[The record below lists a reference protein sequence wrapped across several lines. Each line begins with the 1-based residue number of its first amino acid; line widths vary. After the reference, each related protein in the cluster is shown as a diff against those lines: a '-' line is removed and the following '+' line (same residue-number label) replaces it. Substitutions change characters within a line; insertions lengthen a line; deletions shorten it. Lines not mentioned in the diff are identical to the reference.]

1 MLVQRDVNEALK
13 LMNKPR
19 MERKAFDRYSIPYI
33 FGTESQEGVNQ
44 VVDYNEKDVLTLA
57 SSGDQ
62 YLGAVYYGAKDVDLY
77 DINKLT
83 YYITTLKIA
92 AIKILDYRSFMAF
105 FVPVVNGKPNRW
117 FWNKL
122 LLKKVMKDLPADSAA
137 FWDNIIYEMK
147 KRGIEQFV
155 YVDLPYHSKD
165 IIKRGM
171 PFYAN
176 KEEYYKLQDILRK
189 REYPSFTQTDVLNLK
204 ECFVDQY
211 DIVYLSNIIENM
223 AYDRC
228 VQIARE
234 RAWRLF
240 DAVNVSCLDGAE
252 EKAFKEI
259 VDKMCE
265 QVIPLLTSDGVAVMD
280 YRQNKNCTQADD
292 IIFTNDYFDISEISS
307 KNLGDP
313 ESRFSYANKDLVL
326 TYRPSKTGIWK

>member
-1 MLVQRDVNEALK
+1 MLVQRDVNETLK
-13 LMNKPR
+13 LMDKPR
-19 MERKAFDRYSIPYI
+19 KERKNFDSYSIPYI

-44 VVDYNEKDVLTLA
+44 VVDYNQKDVLTPA

-62 YLGAVYYGAKDVDLY
+62 YLGAVYYGAKNVDLY
-77 DINKLT
+77 DINRLT

-92 AIKILDYRSFMAF
+92 AIKTLDYRSFMAF
-105 FVPVVNGKPNRW
+105 FVPVVNGKTNRW

-122 LLKKVMKDLPADSAA
+122 LLKKVMRDLPADSAV
-137 FWDNIIYEMK
+137 FWDKIICEMK
-147 KRGIEQFV
+147 RKGIEQFV
-155 YVDLPYHSKD
+155 YTDLPYHSKS

-176 KEEYYKLQDILRK
+176 KEEYYKLQEILRK
-189 REYPSFTQTDVLNLK
+189 REYPSFTQTDVLKLK
-204 ECFVDQY
+204 DSFVDQY

-234 RAWRLF
+234 RAMRF
-240 DAVNVSCLDGAE
+240 YDGADISCLDGAE
-252 EKAFKEI
+252 ERAFSEI
-259 VDKMCE
+259 VGKMCE

-280 YRQNKNCTQADD
+280 YRQNKIRTQADD
-292 IIFTNDYFDISEISS
+292 IIFTNDYFEVSEIDS

-313 ESRFSYANKDLVL
+313 KSEYSFANKDLVL
-326 TYRPSKTGIWK
+326 TYKPSKTGIWK